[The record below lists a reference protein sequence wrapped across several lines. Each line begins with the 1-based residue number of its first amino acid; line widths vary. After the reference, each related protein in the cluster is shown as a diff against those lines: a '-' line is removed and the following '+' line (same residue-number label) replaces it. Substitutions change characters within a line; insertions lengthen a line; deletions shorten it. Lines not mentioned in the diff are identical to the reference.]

1 MTAFHTFASG
11 SSGNAALVISGQTR
25 LLIDMGISCRRICQ
39 SLSSVGLKPDDLTAI
54 LITHEH
60 IDHKKGLAV
69 YIRKYAVPVYCT
81 PGTAR
86 QLVRSVDGL
95 ETMLHTIPLH
105 ETLRWPDIDV
115 DVLPTSHDC
124 PESSA
129 FHFTTPD
136 GRIGYL
142 TDTGYIP
149 VKTAQRMLGADL
161 LVLESNHDLNTLW
174 AGSYPY
180 ALKVRISSD
189 QGHLSNA
196 EAAAFAAASAQAGT
210 STILLAHL
218 SRENNTPA
226 LALETVRRALAET
239 GWTGRLAVAPCE
251 TVSEAYRLEKTPCS
265 ESS

>member
-1 MTAFHTFASG
+1 MTTFRTFASG
-11 SSGNAALVISGQTR
+11 SSGNAALLVSGQTR
-25 LLIDMGISCRRICQ
+25 LLIDMGLSCRRICQ
-39 SLSSVGLKPDDLTAI
+39 CLSSVGLNPGDLTAI
-54 LITHEH
+54 LVTHEH

-69 YIRKYAVPVYCT
+69 YTRKYRTPVYCT

-86 QLVRSVDGL
+86 QLIRSADELSAV
-95 ETMLHTIPLH
+95 LHTVPLND
-105 ETLRWPDIDV
+105 TIRWPEIAA

-149 VKTAQRMLGADL
+149 DKTARRMLGADL
-161 LVLESNHDLNTLW
+161 LVLESNHDLNMLW
-174 AGSYPY
+174 VGSYSYP
-180 ALKVRISSD
+180 LKVRVSSN

-196 EAAAFAAASAQAGT
+196 AAADFAAASAKAGT

-226 LALETVRRALAET
+226 LALETARRTLSGT
-239 GWTGRLAVAPCE
+239 GWTGCLETAPCE
-251 TVSEAYRLEKTPCS
+251 TVSRAYCLEKTLCS
-265 ESS
+265 E